1 MRTLRAL
8 RDYLTDLFD
17 GDPVALTFTGVML
30 GIALLLGLLVLKAK
44 RDLRREDE
52 ERQRKRYGGKKKETK
67 R

>member
-1 MRTLRAL
+1 MGRVFRA
-8 RDYLTDLFD
+8 YFESLFE
-17 GDPVALTFTGVML
+17 GDPVALIVTGIFL